1 MLWSEVVGNVK
12 KKRGMKET
20 GSSYDQ
26 KFTFSD
32 NLLQNISNKIEKSS
46 KTGQNK
52 EVSRLLLRIF

>member
-1 MLWSEVVGNVK
+1 
-12 KKRGMKET
+12 MKET